1 MSIDKI
7 NDQENDEVVEDPKD
21 VDYIKAISDLKK
33 NSVSRDEYNRVI
45 EENKNLL
52 KTLVEGGQIE
62 EPQNDPPDISELRK
76 RLFSEE
82 DLNNYEYIDT
92 VLQLRDALIANGER
106 DPFLPVGDQ
115 VEVTADMIQGAQ
127 DTADALREML
137 DFADGDSRIFTAEYQ
152 RRVRDNS
159 VVSLR
164 GKR

>member
-1 MSIDKI
+1 MNNDKI
-7 NDQENDEVVEDPKD
+7 NDQENIEEDPKD
-21 VDYIKAISDLKK
+21 VDYIKAITDLKK
-33 NSVSRDEYNRVI
+33 NSVAREEYNRVI

-62 EPQNDPPDISELRK
+62 EPKNDPPDISELRK
-76 RLFSEE
+76 KLFSDE

-92 VLQLRDALIANGER
+92 VLQLRDALIVNGER

>member
-1 MSIDKI
+1 MNNEKI
-7 NDQENDEVVEDPKD
+7 NDQENIEEDPKD
-21 VDYIKAISDLKK
+21 IDYIKAITDLKK
-33 NSVSRDEYNRVI
+33 NSVARDEYNRVV

-62 EPQNDPPDISELRK
+62 EPKNDPPDISELRK
-76 RLFSEE
+76 KLFSDE
-82 DLNNYEYIDT
+82 DLSNYEYVDT
-92 VLQLRDALIANGER
+92 ALQLRDALIANGER

-115 VEVTADMIQGAQ
+115 VEVTSDMIQEAQ

-137 DFADGDSRIFTAEYQ
+137 DFADGDSCIFTAEYQ

>member
-1 MSIDKI
+1 MNIDKI
-7 NDQENDEVVEDPKD
+7 TDQGNNEVVEDPKD

-159 VVSLR
+159 VVSMR

>member
-1 MSIDKI
+1 MNNEKI
-7 NDQENDEVVEDPKD
+7 NDQENIEEDPKD
-21 VDYIKAISDLKK
+21 IDYIKAITDLKK
-33 NSVSRDEYNRVI
+33 NSVARDEYNRVV

-62 EPQNDPPDISELRK
+62 EPKNDPPDISELRK
-76 RLFSEE
+76 KLFSDE
-82 DLNNYEYIDT
+82 DLSNYEYVDT

-115 VEVTADMIQGAQ
+115 VEVTSDMIQGAQ

>member
-1 MSIDKI
+1 MNNDKI
-7 NDQENDEVVEDPKD
+7 NDQENIEEDPKD

-33 NSVSRDEYNRVI
+33 NSVAREEYNRVI

-62 EPQNDPPDISELRK
+62 EPKDDPPDISELRK
-76 RLFSEE
+76 KLFSDE

-92 VLQLRDALIANGER
+92 ALQLRDALIANGER

>member
-1 MSIDKI
+1 MNNDKI
-7 NDQENDEVVEDPKD
+7 NDQENIEEDPKD

-33 NSVSRDEYNRVI
+33 NSVAREEYNRVI

-52 KTLVEGGQIE
+52 KTLVEGGQIA
-62 EPQNDPPDISELRK
+62 EPKNDPPDISELRK
-76 RLFSEE
+76 KLFSDE

-92 VLQLRDALIANGER
+92 VLQLREAIIANGER

>member
-1 MSIDKI
+1 MNNDKI
-7 NDQENDEVVEDPKD
+7 NDQENIEEDPKD

-33 NSVSRDEYNRVI
+33 NSVAREEYDRVI
-45 EENKNLL
+45 EENKKLL
-52 KTLVEGGQIE
+52 KSLVEGGQIA
-62 EPQNDPPDISELRK
+62 EPKNDPPDISELRK
-76 RLFSEE
+76 KLFSDE

-92 VLQLRDALIANGER
+92 VLQLREAIIANGER

>member
-1 MSIDKI
+1 MNNDKI
-7 NDQENDEVVEDPKD
+7 NDQENIEEDPKD
-21 VDYIKAISDLKK
+21 VDYIKAITDLKK
-33 NSVSRDEYNRVI
+33 NSVAREEYNRVI

-52 KTLVEGGQIE
+52 KTLVEGGQIA
-62 EPQNDPPDISELRK
+62 EPKDDPPDISELRK
-76 RLFSEE
+76 KLFSDE

-92 VLQLRDALIANGER
+92 VLQLRDAIIANGER

>member
-1 MSIDKI
+1 MNNDKI
-7 NDQENDEVVEDPKD
+7 NDQENIEEDPKD
-21 VDYIKAISDLKK
+21 VDYIKAITDLKK
-33 NSVSRDEYNRVI
+33 NSVAREQYNRVV

-52 KTLVEGGQIE
+52 KTLVEGGQIA
-62 EPQNDPPDISELRK
+62 EPKDDPPDISELRK
-76 RLFSEE
+76 KLFSDE

-92 VLQLRDALIANGER
+92 VLQLRDAIIANGER

-159 VVSLR
+159 VVSFR